1 MKNVL
6 YYHLYLTDDYGTW
19 SSIFME
25 HMKLLEDHKVLDVLD
40 KINFTVITQNNQ
52 RKVNAFIDLQG
63 QYDIGKMKQLE
74 FVANPYS
81 NDIDMLNALESPTTM
96 TENHTMRKI
105 WNDSQNED
113 MKILY
118 LHSKGITSTIKHLQ
132 ISQYNASTF
141 KTYYYWRQFLNWG
154 VIENWRK
161 CYEALR
167 INDIAGVNYYNE
179 PSKHFS
185 GNYWWANS
193 SYIKRLPD
201 PSTTD
206 WWINIKNK
214 SSDPWLKSAGD
225 RFRDEQWPCSL
236 DDVRVYN
243 VYSPDQKDNP
253 AGKIFP
259 RMLYEDKI

>member
-6 YYHLYLTDDYGTW
+6 YYHLYLTDDYGAW

-25 HMKLLEDHKVLDVLD
+25 HMKLLEDHKVLDALD
-40 KINFTVITQNNQ
+40 RINFTVITQNNQ
-52 RKVNAFIDLQG
+52 RKMNAFVDLQG
-63 QYDIGKMKQLE
+63 QYDIGKMKEVE

-81 NDIDMLNALESPTTM
+81 NDREMLNALESHTTV
-96 TENHTMRKI
+96 TENYTMRKI
-105 WNDSQNED
+105 WTHSQTED

-118 LHSKGITSTIKHLQ
+118 LHSKGVTATLRHLELTEWG
-132 ISQYNASTF
+132 ATTF

-167 INDIAGVNYYNE
+167 LNDIAGANYYDD

-193 SYIKRLPD
+193 NYIKRLPD

-206 WWINIKNK
+206 WWIDIKNK
-214 SSDPWLKSAGD
+214 SSDPWLRSAGD

-236 DDVRVYN
+236 NDVKIYN
-243 VYSPDQKDNP
+243 VYSPEQKDNP
-253 AGKIFP
+253 AGKPFP
-259 RMLYEDKI
+259 RILYEDKS

>member
-1 MKNVL
+1 MKNIL

-25 HMKLLEDHKVLDVLD
+25 HMKLLEDHKVLDALD
-40 KINFTVITQNNQ
+40 KIDFTVITQNDK
-52 RKVNAFIDLQG
+52 RKMNAFVDLQG
-63 QYDIGKMKQLE
+63 QYNIGKMKQLE

-118 LHSKGITSTIKHLQ
+118 LHSKGITSTLKHLEMTEWG
-132 ISQYNASTF
+132 ASTF

-243 VYSPDQKDNP
+243 VYSPDQNDNP
-253 AGKIFP
+253 AGKVFP
-259 RMLYEDKI
+259 RILYEDKI

>member
-1 MKNVL
+1 
-6 YYHLYLTDDYGTW
+6 
-19 SSIFME
+19 
-25 HMKLLEDHKVLDVLD
+25 
-40 KINFTVITQNNQ
+40 
-52 RKVNAFIDLQG
+52 
-63 QYDIGKMKQLE
+63 
-74 FVANPYS
+74 
-81 NDIDMLNALESPTTM
+81 MLNALESPTTA
-96 TENHTMRKI
+96 TENITMRKI
-105 WNDSQNED
+105 WNNSQNED

-118 LHSKGITSTIKHLQ
+118 LHSKGITSTLKHLEMTEWG
-132 ISQYNASTF
+132 ASTF

-243 VYSPDQKDNP
+243 VYSPDQNDNP
-253 AGKIFP
+253 AGKVFP
-259 RMLYEDKI
+259 RILYEDKI

>member
-1 MKNVL
+1 LKNVL
-6 YYHLYLTDDYGTW
+6 YYHLYMTDDYGTW

-25 HMKLLEDHKVLDVLD
+25 HMKLLEDHKVLDILD
-40 KINFTVITQNNQ
+40 KIEFTVITQNNQ
-52 RKVNAFIDLQG
+52 SKINAFVDLQA
-63 QYDIGKMKQLE
+63 QYDIGKPKNID
-74 FVANPYS
+74 FIINPYN
-81 NDIDMLNALESPTTM
+81 NDKDMLNAIETPTTA
-96 TENHTMRKI
+96 TENITMRKI
-105 WNDSQNED
+105 WNHSQTED
-113 MKILY
+113 MRILY
-118 LHSKGITSTIKHLQ
+118 LHSKGITSTLKHLEM
-132 ISQYNASTF
+132 AEWGATTF

-161 CYEALR
+161 CVESLR
-167 INDIAGVNYYNE
+167 IGDIAGVNFYNA

-193 SYIKRLPD
+193 NYIKRLPD

-236 DDVRVYN
+236 DDARIYN
-243 VYSPDQKDNP
+243 VYSPDQNDNP
-253 AGKIFP
+253 AGKVFP
-259 RMLYEDKI
+259 RILYEDKA